1 VYRRAQLLCGEM
13 YGSTWI
19 QSFVAVLIVA
29 NMMVQIVDVEIHPAP
44 ESELSSNLDRV
55 DLMFTIV
62 FAGVCLC
69 LCLCLCVSLCAY

>member
-1 VYRRAQLLCGEM
+1 MYRRAQLLCGEM

-69 LCLCLCVSLCAY
+69 WCVCVSAYLRAY